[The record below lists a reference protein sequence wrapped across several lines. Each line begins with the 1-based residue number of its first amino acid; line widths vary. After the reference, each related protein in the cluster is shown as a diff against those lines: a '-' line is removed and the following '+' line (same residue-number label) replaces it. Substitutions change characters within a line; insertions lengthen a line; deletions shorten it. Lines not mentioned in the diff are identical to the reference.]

1 MTTRPSSLQALFA
14 EMKRRRVFKVMA
26 VYGAVAF
33 VILQIADIAFEPL
46 GLPAWTLTFVLVLA
60 MIGLPLA
67 IVLAWAFESTPG
79 GVRRTAPAPEEVIRQ
94 IVAEP
99 RSRRW
104 PAGLL
109 ALASMVLLFGTG
121 WYMGG
126 GGRGDGGRSANLLG
140 VSEAQASDLRTLA
153 ALPFENVNQTD
164 ENRLIAFGIHDD
176 LLTQLSRIG
185 ALRVTSRTSVRD
197 LGDSE
202 LSLRDIADLLGV
214 QYILE
219 GSVRS
224 AGNQVRVNVTL
235 VDVASEETMWGAQY
249 DEEVTPENL
258 LEIQGKISRQ
268 VIEELEAR
276 LTPAEDAALA
286 SMRPATS
293 SVAQQWYYRAMEV
306 YTASPEG
313 ARQARDAMR
322 RAVEADSGYVAAWS
336 QLATFESRLAWIGE
350 DRLSEA
356 RTAMERTESLAPG
369 SVEAHLARGY
379 FEYYARRSFDA
390 ALSAFRAAERLAPSD
405 ADVKVAV
412 GLILRRQGD
421 WVASTEAMKD
431 GVRLDPRNIEP
442 LQFLAENLAFIG
454 AHGAADAVI
463 ERALSIDPTDPE
475 IRSNKIVN
483 LIHLD
488 RDAGRARRLADELAL
503 DPDVL
508 EEGGPVVMLAQLA
521 GDYETTL
528 MVLDR
533 WKRPEADLVQMAL
546 SLGRARTLLLMGDSA
561 SAGVGR
567 HRTGADRRAFPR
579 WPAENRVPWPR
590 PRDRRPARRGH
601 AAPLGSGAP
610 DPYLGGPR
618 RPDHPGPRD
627 RGRLR
632 ASGRDRPGPRP
643 SRGIDRSSGRQ
654 SFRIAAAARSGP
666 GALPRRPTVRGS
678 GEAPRPF
685 RGRGR
690 RVGRSERALAALSAA
705 KAARPTPGQA
715 TRAASPSAA
724 RIAQASA

>member
-33 VILQIADIAFEPL
+33 VLLQIADIAFEPL

-67 IVLAWAFESTPG
+67 IVLAWAFESTPD
-79 GVRRTAPAPEEVIRQ
+79 GVRRTAPAPEEEIRQ
-94 IVAEP
+94 MVAEP

-109 ALASMVLLFGTG
+109 ALGSMVLLFGTG

-258 LEIQGKISRQ
+258 LEIQGRISRQ

-276 LTPAEDAALA
+276 LTPEEDAALA
-286 SMRPATS
+286 SMRPAAS
-293 SVAQQWYYRAMEV
+293 SVAQQWYYRAMEA

-313 ARQARDAMR
+313 ARRARDAML

-336 QLATFESRLAWIGE
+336 QLAKFESRLAWIGE
-350 DRLSEA
+350 DRLEES
-356 RTAMERTESLAPG
+356 RTAMEHAESLAPG
-369 SVEAHLARGY
+369 SVEAYLARGY
-379 FEYYARRSFDA
+379 FEYYGRRNFDA

-405 ADVKVAV
+405 ADAKVAV
-412 GLILRRQGD
+412 GLILRRQGQ
-421 WVASTEAMKD
+421 WEASTEAMKV
-431 GVRLDPRNIEP
+431 GVQLDPRNIDP
-442 LQFLAENLAFIG
+442 VQFLAENLAFVG
-454 AHGAADAVI
+454 AYEAADAVI
-463 ERALSIDPTDPE
+463 ERALTVDPADPE
-475 IRSNKIVN
+475 IRAYKIRN

-503 DPDVL
+503 DPDEL
-508 EEGGPVVMLAQLA
+508 EEAGVLAGLAALA
-521 GDYETTL
+521 GDYERSLTS
-528 MVLDR
+528 LDR
-533 WKRPEADLVQMAL
+533 WQRPEADLVQ
-546 SLGRARTLLLMGDSA
+546 
-561 SAGVGR
+561 
-567 HRTGADRRAFPR
+567 
-579 WPAENRVPWPR
+579 
-590 PRDRRPARRGH
+590 
-601 AAPLGSGAP
+601 
-610 DPYLGGPR
+610 
-618 RPDHPGPRD
+618 
-627 RGRLR
+627 
-632 ASGRDRPGPRP
+632 
-643 SRGIDRSSGRQ
+643 
-654 SFRIAAAARSGP
+654 
-666 GALPRRPTVRGS
+666 
-678 GEAPRPF
+678 
-685 RGRGR
+685 
-690 RVGRSERALAALSAA
+690 VGRSLHRARMFLFMEDPASARAAADTALMLIDEIPLEGRLGTTFRGWAHAMAGRREAAMPLLREAEREIRSWEDHVDPTTRALEVVDAYGLLGEIDRGIGLLEELIDRPAVNFSVSRLLLDPALEPYRGDPRFAELIERRERFEADAAEWAE
-705 KAARPTPGQA
+705 
-715 TRAASPSAA
+715 ASGAWLP
-724 RIAQASA
+724 